1 MYKRNF
7 VFLVI
12 IVLLITGCTR
22 ISNNLDEVVD
32 ETLRSTLKSTNT
44 VSTGY
49 ELYIP
54 TGVRQVVDNEYNQK
68 LKIKNRYVYLYVD
81 TISYYYKNMLNYKST
96 NDYNYYYKEINK
108 NGKNGYIGINKIEED
123 LYYCEIVYNYT
134 KSEFYA
140 NSIDLPVI
148 LTNALIV
155 QKSIKFNDNLIAMEL
170 DSEAN
175 DGREIKYELDSPK
188 ESESKFSDYL
198 QEYVPDTK
206 EEVELP
212 DENQIREVQ

>member
-1 MYKRNF
+1 MYKRKI

-12 IVLLITGCTR
+12 VVLLITGCTR

-68 LKIKNRYVYLYVD
+68 LKIKNRYVYIYVD
-81 TISYYYKNMLNYKST
+81 TISYYFKNTLNYKSD
-96 NDYNYYYKEINK
+96 NDYSFYYKELNK
-108 NGKNGYIGINKIEED
+108 NGKTGYIGVNKVEDD

-134 KSEFYA
+134 KSEFYT
-140 NSIDLPVI
+140 NSVDLPII
-148 LTNALIV
+148 LTNTLII
-155 QKSIKFNDNLIAMEL
+155 QNSIKFNDSLIAMKL
-170 DSEAN
+170 DSDAN
-175 DGREIKYELDSPK
+175 DGRELKYQLDSPK